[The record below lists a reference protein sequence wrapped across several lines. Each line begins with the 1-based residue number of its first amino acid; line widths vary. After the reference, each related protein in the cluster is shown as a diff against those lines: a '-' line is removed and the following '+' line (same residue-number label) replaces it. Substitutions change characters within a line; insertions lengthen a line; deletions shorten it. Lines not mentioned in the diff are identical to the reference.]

1 MSSLYRVLRE
11 KFSLLKL
18 AYETSIDE
26 ISGADIVYTD
36 GLAAEAKFKIIFTIN
51 KSYITTVYVKDDGA
65 WFSTVDNYVIK
76 KAMKAWIE
84 AVSNPEV
91 PAVEVPPLNQ
101 P

>member
-18 AYETSIDE
+18 AYPEIVIDE

-36 GLAAEAKFKIIFTIN
+36 GLAGEAKFKIIFTIN

-84 AVSNPEV
+84 AVSNPV
-91 PAVEVPPLNQ
+91 PVNQ